1 MATAKKAANVEQETA
16 PRARIHKLTISNFRG
31 IGQNPVTIELDEIVV
46 LVGPN
51 NAGKSSILRAYEVVM
66 QSGNQGHL
74 ELDDFPNGVQPDADS
89 EVVPTI
95 ELETVLYAESKPPAA
110 HWIDE
115 KPSGERHVRERWTW
129 KKPGAPKKV
138 GFDVEKDRWDDEH
151 GPWGAAGV
159 AQVNRPEP
167 HRIEAFDN
175 PATQAAAIVSL
186 LEEAIKQKVKE
197 VTGSKSEEG
206 QEKSSYEKLLDSVK
220 TLRKEV
226 AEDAATAIDDVR
238 KSLNESLA
246 EVFPG
251 YAIALDAKAEDDVE
265 KTISLFKIAPS
276 LRMGPNDGYQ
286 SSLER
291 QGSGARRTLLWT
303 ALRILAEHK
312 RLPAKKDG
320 AVSERPHLLL
330 LDEPEMCLHPNAIRD
345 ACNVLYSLPSTK
357 KWQVMVTT
365 HSPVFI
371 DLSRDNTSIVR
382 VERGTE
388 GNVIGTT
395 IYRPTKAKLSADEK
409 EELKLLNM
417 YDPHVAEFFF
427 GGRTVVVEGDTE
439 HSAFREIIQAD
450 KERFKDVH
458 VVRARGKYTIVALCK
473 ILNQFGNPYAVLHD
487 ADTPTIT
494 TKKGAAKNP
503 AWAANQQIKDIA
515 AEAPNGAVVIASLPN
530 FEVAMFGKPAKGEK
544 PYAAWEKVRKNEQG
558 RAKVAQLLSCLVE
571 GKGETPDGTLKWG
584 TQDELETAVSVYL
597 KTADLVEA
605 AEAVE
610 AVVAAATAEAT
621 ANPAA

>member
-1 MATAKKAANVEQETA
+1 MAAAKKAANVEQETA
-16 PRARIHKLTISNFRG
+16 PRARIHKLTISNFRC
-31 IGQNPVTIELDEIVV
+31 IGQTPVTIELDEIVV

-51 NAGKSSILRAYEVVM
+51 NAGKSSILRGYEVVM

-74 ELDDFPNGVQPDADS
+74 ELDDFPNGVLPDADS
-89 EVVPTI
+89 DVVPTI

-115 KPSGERHVRERWTW
+115 KLSGERHVRERWTW

-138 GFDVEKDRWDDEH
+138 GFNVEKDCWDDEH
-151 GPWGAAGV
+151 GPWGVAGV

-175 PATQAAAIVSL
+175 PATQAAAIVGL

-197 VTGSKSEEG
+197 VTGLKSEEG

-265 KTISLFKIAPS
+265 KTISLFKTAPS

-312 RLPAKKDG
+312 RLPTKKDG
-320 AVSERPHLLL
+320 AASERPHLLL
-330 LDEPEMCLHPNAIRD
+330 LDEPEMCLHPNAVRD

-382 VERGTE
+382 VERGTG
-388 GNVIGTT
+388 GNVTGTT
-395 IYRPTKAKLSADEK
+395 IYRPTKAKLSPDEK

-427 GGRTVVVEGDTE
+427 GGRTIVVEGDTE
-439 HSAFREIIQAD
+439 HSAFREIIQAEKD
-450 KERFKDVH
+450 RFKDVH

-494 TKKGAAKNP
+494 TKKGEAKNP

-530 FEVAMFGKPAKGEK
+530 FEVSMFGKPADGEK
-544 PYAAWEKVRKNEQG
+544 PYAAWEKVRKNAQG

-571 GKGETPDGTLKWG
+571 GTGETPAGTLKWE
-584 TQDELETAVSVYL
+584 TQDDLKTAVSLYL
-597 KTADLVEA
+597 KTVDLVEA
-605 AEAVE
+605 AEAIE
-610 AVVAAATAEAT
+610 AVVAAATEQT
-621 ANPAA
+621 ANPVA

>member
-31 IGQNPVTIELDEIVV
+31 IGQMPVTIELDEIVV

-74 ELDDFPNGVQPDADS
+74 ELDDFPNGVLPDAES

-159 AQVNRPEP
+159 AQINRPEP

-197 VTGSKSEEG
+197 VTGSKSADG

-220 TLRKEV
+220 TLRKV

-238 KSLNESLA
+238 KSLNDSLA

-312 RLPAKKDG
+312 RLPGKKDG
-320 AVSERPHLLL
+320 SVSERPHLLL

-382 VERGTE
+382 VERGTG
-388 GNVIGTT
+388 GNVTGTT

-458 VVRARGKYTIVALCK
+458 VVRARGKYTIIALCK

-494 TKKGAAKNP
+494 TKKGVAKNP

-515 AEAPNGAVVIASLPN
+515 AQAPNGAVVIASLPN
-530 FEVAMFGKPAKGEK
+530 FEVAMFGNPAKGEK

-558 RAKVAQLLSCLVE
+558 RAKVGQLLSCLVE
-571 GKGETPDGTLKWG
+571 GKGETPAGSLRWG

-597 KTADLVEA
+597 KTVDLVEA

-610 AVVAAATAEAT
+610 AVVAVAAAQET